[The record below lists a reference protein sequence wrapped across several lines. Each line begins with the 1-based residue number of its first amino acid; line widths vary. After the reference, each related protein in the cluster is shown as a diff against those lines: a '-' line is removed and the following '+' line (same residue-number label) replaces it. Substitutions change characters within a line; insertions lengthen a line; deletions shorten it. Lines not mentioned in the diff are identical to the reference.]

1 MAIPDKPDWFQPRT
15 LYLRRPRGMRCGRRP
30 GSGGIDVVDAVWC
43 WYSGGDR
50 KTSYV
55 LNTELDGK
63 DWILWDGDWRPNRV
77 KWTPV
82 VCGLRRGPAGE
93 EITPQTAAAHLL
105 LEAWSEENL
114 DPPMEFRNLI
124 YPELLDDIGRELWP
138 SLYEDEAD
146 QRTGEQR

>member
-1 MAIPDKPDWFQPRT
+1 MAIPDKPDWFKPRT
-15 LYLRRPRGMRCGRRP
+15 LYFRRPRGMRCGRRP
-30 GSGGIDVVDAVWC
+30 GPGGIDVVDAVWC

-55 LNTELDGK
+55 LNTDRDCK
-63 DWILWDGDWRPNRV
+63 YWILWDGCWGTNRL

-82 VCGLRRGPAGE
+82 VCGLRRGPAGGD
-93 EITPQTAAAHLL
+93 IAPQIAAAHLL
-105 LEAWSEENL
+105 LEAWSQENL

-138 SLYEDEAD
+138 SLYED
-146 QRTGEQR
+146 